1 MDGVSCAPLLPV
13 NLVSRG
19 KRDAMINALFQ
30 NNMYISISTLVA
42 LVPKALH
49 TA

>member
-30 NNMYISISTLVA
+30 NTYSTNQ
-42 LVPKALH
+42 KESQI
-49 TA
+49 